1 MKNLQNR
8 QQQQQ
13 LQQQTSVSSVSSVDQ
28 IQSQLIMQSQQ
39 QQQQLQQ
46 QQASTT
52 SLNLDAAATPVNSTL
67 TPNTPNTF
75 VLGASDAPLA
85 PTNSAVANLTSAN
98 NKIQRSSSSSILEKR

>member
-8 QQQQQ
+8 QQQQ

-39 QQQQLQQ
+39 QQLQQ
-46 QQASTT
+46 QQQTSTT

>member
-28 IQSQLIMQSQQ
+28 IQSQLIMQS

-85 PTNSAVANLTSAN
+85 PTNSAIANLTSAN